1 MDSRLCHETTD
12 PLEAHVRILIVLP
25 GTDADYPAGHLPA
38 AIESRE
44 AVMRE
49 LVAPG
54 TTVDVG
60 ALAPGSAGV
69 HKPGGNSG
77 KLALVA
83 TPMVARV
90 QQAEA
95 EGYDAVVVYGT
106 FDPGAEAARSFV
118 GIPVVG
124 TGRAGLL
131 LAATLGDRL
140 GVLVYEQSLKTVAL
154 RTARAYCLEHLIAD
168 VRAIDVPPTM
178 MGPRVVQVRK
188 RMIEL
193 SRAMIA
199 ERGAQVILPMGLSM
213 LPTTVLPAEV
223 MPEIGA
229 PVVDPLL
236 AGVKLAETLVQMGLS
251 QSPLA
256 YPR

>member
-1 MDSRLCHETTD
+1 MGSALACEARE
-12 PLEAHVRILIVLP
+12 PLEASVRILIVLP
-25 GTDADYPAGHLPA
+25 GTDADYPPGHLPA

-44 AVMRE
+44 AVLGD

-60 ALAPGSAGV
+60 ALAPGSPGV
-69 HKPGGNSG
+69 HKPGSNSG

-90 QQAEA
+90 LQAEA
-95 EGYDAVVVYGT
+95 DGYDAVVVYGT

-131 LAATLGDRL
+131 AAAALGDRI
-140 GVLVYEQSLKTVAL
+140 GVLVYEQSLKTVAM
-154 RTARAYCLEHLIAD
+154 RTARAYCQEHLIAD

-178 MGPRVVQVRK
+178 MRPRLVQVRR
-188 RMIEL
+188 RMVEA

-213 LPTTVLPAEV
+213 LPTTILPAEII
-223 MPEIGA
+223 PEIGA

-236 AGVKLAETLVQMGLS
+236 AGVKLAETLVQMGVS
-251 QSPLA
+251 QSALA